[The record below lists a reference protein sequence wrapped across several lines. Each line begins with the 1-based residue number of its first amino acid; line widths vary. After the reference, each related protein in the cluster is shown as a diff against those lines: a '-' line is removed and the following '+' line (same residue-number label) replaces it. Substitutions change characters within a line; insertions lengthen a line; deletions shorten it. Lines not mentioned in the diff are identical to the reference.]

1 MRQYLLDT
9 NICAFMF
16 RGKYDVRKHL
26 QQIGLRNCHISILT
40 YAELYFGI
48 VNGGIEIEHNL
59 RVLDIFC
66 ENVDI
71 VGIDDVIP
79 TYAKE
84 KARLRKAGAPID
96 DFDLMIGATALSHG
110 FVLVTENIKH
120 LGRLQGIEI
129 ENWINRSL

>member
-16 RGKYDVRKHL
+16 RGKYGVRKRL
-26 QQIGLRNCHISILT
+26 QQIGLQNCHISILT

-71 VGIDDVIP
+71 VGIDEMSSI
-79 TYAKE
+79 
-84 KARLRKAGAPID
+84 
-96 DFDLMIGATALSHG
+96 
-110 FVLVTENIKH
+110 
-120 LGRLQGIEI
+120 
-129 ENWINRSL
+129 

>member
-1 MRQYLLDT
+1 M
-9 NICAFMF
+9 
-16 RGKYDVRKHL
+16 
-26 QQIGLRNCHISILT
+26 
-40 YAELYFGI
+40 
-48 VNGGIEIEHNL
+48 
-59 RVLDIFC
+59 
-66 ENVDI
+66 
-71 VGIDDVIP
+71 GIDDVIP

-129 ENWINRSL
+129 ENWINRS